1 MTASTASTASSG
13 LTNPDP
19 AGPARPDRPLHV
31 PIAVIGTAAL
41 TPGAADAEG
50 FWRNV
55 LTGRDLITD
64 VPADHWL
71 VEDYYDPDPSAPDRT
86 YARRGAFLPVTDFDP
101 SAYGIPPNALPAT
114 DTTQLLALAV
124 AERVLADAGSS
135 GAERFDG
142 ERTGV
147 ILGTAAL
154 ELLHTMSNRMQRP
167 VWLKSLRESGIP
179 EERAQEICDRI
190 AGHYVPWQEESFP
203 GVLSNVVAGR
213 IASRFDLH
221 GSNYTTDAAC
231 GSSLAAVTAA
241 ANELA
246 VGTADLMITGGVDTL
261 NDILMYM
268 CFSKTP
274 ALSRSGDCRPF
285 SDAADGT
292 MLGEALVMFAL
303 KRLDDAERDGDRI
316 HAVLRG
322 IGSSSDGRGS
332 AIYTPVP
339 AGQAR
344 ALRRAYA
351 SAGYGPESV
360 ELVEAHG
367 TGTTAGDA
375 AEFTALRTVFEESG
389 RRDGQWCALG
399 SVKSQIGHTK
409 SAAGAAG
416 LLKAVM
422 ALRHKV
428 LPPTIKVER
437 PNPALE
443 LDKSPLYLNTEARP
457 WVKEAAQPRRASV
470 SSFGFGGTNFH
481 LTLEEYVPAAGARSR
496 PVPPAR
502 TVPTELVVLGAAS
515 AEELLTRAAELAT
528 EVTDGTWAGAT
539 SAAQRGFRPSD
550 PYRLAMTAT
559 GPEDLAKRLEQLGTL
574 IRRDPDRPLTT
585 PDGVTYRT
593 GTPTPGRTAFLFS
606 GQGSQYTGM
615 GADLAMHFPAAREAW
630 DRAAEHELDAE
641 LPLHRVVFPVPAFT
655 EESRAAQQDLLTRT
669 EWAQPA
675 LAVQSAAL
683 LAVLRAAGVE
693 PDCVA
698 GHSFGELVALHAAGV
713 LDERVLLR
721 LARRRGELMRDA
733 ATEPG
738 AMLAVMGVSRE
749 DVATLTDGFE
759 DAVWAANENAPGQ
772 VVLSGRADAVDR
784 LERRLGA
791 RGVAVRRLRAS
802 GAFHTPLMA
811 DAVGPFTEF
820 LDDLDLRAPKF
831 DVYGNADARPYP
843 EDPALIR
850 ERIAG
855 HLLSPV
861 RFVAGVEAMYESGV
875 RTFVEVGA
883 GSTLTGLTG
892 EILDGREHL
901 ALSLDRRGVHGVTAL
916 QQALGTLAVSG
927 VAVDLDALWSVG
939 DATDAR
945 EEEGRGAH
953 PQAPAQLA
961 PLPRPRMAVPIS
973 GANHGALYP
982 PPGGAQALPRPV
994 PAATT
999 AAARVEAAPEAGI
1012 TPTPSVGAAAADPW
1026 LAAFQETQR
1035 QAAEA
1040 HAEFQR
1046 TMAESHMHFL
1056 RTLETPSLGAP
1067 VGTPLPNPTPLVPPA
1082 PQLPLPTETFTSPTS
1097 PQTEAAAAPT
1107 PTTKPETTPAAP
1119 GPDVGALL
1127 LEVVAEKTGFP
1138 VDILELHMELE
1149 TDLGIDSIKRVQILS
1164 VLRDRV
1170 PALARVDAHELAPL
1184 RTLQQITD
1192 KLREAESGAAP
1203 VALPASPPPPVRPI
1217 DEETPLPTQL
1227 ARAVSVMVAAPLPGM
1242 ELAGLR
1248 DGPVLVTDEGTGV
1261 ARRLV
1266 DRLGEHG
1273 VRAAVVTEAVL
1284 ADAADVADAEG
1295 GGVVLLS
1302 GLRPVSSAEA
1312 ATSVN
1317 RDAFGAARSVARQL
1331 VARGRV
1337 FVTVQDTGGDFGL
1350 GGGQGERAWLGGPAG
1365 LARTAAKEW
1374 PDAGVKAVDCERGDR
1389 DADALAEVLATE
1401 LLRGGSAGDIGLRA
1415 DGTRWALRDRI
1426 EPAGPAE
1433 AAGEHT
1439 GPLGPD
1445 AVIVATGG
1453 ARGVTAVTLRALA
1466 EAHLPSIVLL
1476 GRTELTEE
1484 PAGLADATDERQ
1496 LKGLLAGQARRQ
1508 GGTIPSPA
1516 ELTAEAARVLAVR
1529 EIRATLDAIE
1539 ASGSRVRYLSV
1550 DTRDARALHRALDTA
1565 REEFGPISGI
1575 VHGAGV
1581 LADSRL
1587 ADKTDAQFTDVFDTK
1602 VEGLRALLA
1611 ATADDP
1617 LDLVCV
1623 FSSVAGRFGNTGQ
1636 ADYAMA
1642 NEILAQVA
1650 STVAVNRPNCLV
1662 KSIAW
1667 GPWDGGMVGPELRE
1681 HFREQGVPLIP
1692 TDAGARALLRELS
1705 DVPDPARVRVTLTA
1719 GDADASASL
1728 GAPPAQ
1734 AVGGDIEIGL
1744 GSHPYLADHSVAA
1757 TPVVP
1762 MALVMEWFLGAAR
1775 AWRPD
1780 APGFVLRDLEVL
1792 SRIGLDGPGTA
1803 PEQGRRL
1810 RVRSLAAPADDPATS
1825 RLVLE
1830 LTSGASSP
1838 HYRAA
1843 VEVLT
1848 EADRPL
1854 TGSVRYDARDLG
1866 SPPDQEIYDGHVL
1879 FHGPAFH
1886 AITALEGVS
1895 GTGAAALVRGVRE
1908 LDWPGAGWHTDPA
1921 AIDGGL
1927 QLALKWAEYAHDG
1940 AFLPMGAVEVRT
1952 TGRGPVGEG
1961 ARCVVLARGAARD
1974 LDVSCDVAL
1983 LEPDGSVHTEL
1994 LGVTL
1999 VRRPD
2004 TGKVSPGRAS
2014 APDSASDAQ
2023 QVAAASRAASA
2034 SGGDRSVHTLPAPAG
2049 TPGRR

>member
-953 PQAPAQLA
+953 PQ
-961 PLPRPRMAVPIS
+961 
-973 GANHGALYP
+973 
-982 PPGGAQALPRPV
+982 
-994 PAATT
+994 
-999 AAARVEAAPEAGI
+999 
-1012 TPTPSVGAAAADPW
+1012 
-1026 LAAFQETQR
+1026 
-1035 QAAEA
+1035 
-1040 HAEFQR
+1040 
-1046 TMAESHMHFL
+1046 
-1056 RTLETPSLGAP
+1056 
-1067 VGTPLPNPTPLVPPA
+1067 
-1082 PQLPLPTETFTSPTS
+1082 
-1097 PQTEAAAAPT
+1097 
-1107 PTTKPETTPAAP
+1107 
-1119 GPDVGALL
+1119 
-1127 LEVVAEKTGFP
+1127 
-1138 VDILELHMELE
+1138 
-1149 TDLGIDSIKRVQILS
+1149 
-1164 VLRDRV
+1164 
-1170 PALARVDAHELAPL
+1170 
-1184 RTLQQITD
+1184 
-1192 KLREAESGAAP
+1192 
-1203 VALPASPPPPVRPI
+1203 
-1217 DEETPLPTQL
+1217 
-1227 ARAVSVMVAAPLPGM
+1227 
-1242 ELAGLR
+1242 
-1248 DGPVLVTDEGTGV
+1248 
-1261 ARRLV
+1261 
-1266 DRLGEHG
+1266 
-1273 VRAAVVTEAVL
+1273 
-1284 ADAADVADAEG
+1284 
-1295 GGVVLLS
+1295 
-1302 GLRPVSSAEA
+1302 
-1312 ATSVN
+1312 
-1317 RDAFGAARSVARQL
+1317 
-1331 VARGRV
+1331 
-1337 FVTVQDTGGDFGL
+1337 
-1350 GGGQGERAWLGGPAG
+1350 
-1365 LARTAAKEW
+1365 
-1374 PDAGVKAVDCERGDR
+1374 
-1389 DADALAEVLATE
+1389 
-1401 LLRGGSAGDIGLRA
+1401 
-1415 DGTRWALRDRI
+1415 
-1426 EPAGPAE
+1426 
-1433 AAGEHT
+1433 
-1439 GPLGPD
+1439 
-1445 AVIVATGG
+1445 
-1453 ARGVTAVTLRALA
+1453 
-1466 EAHLPSIVLL
+1466 
-1476 GRTELTEE
+1476 
-1484 PAGLADATDERQ
+1484 
-1496 LKGLLAGQARRQ
+1496 
-1508 GGTIPSPA
+1508 
-1516 ELTAEAARVLAVR
+1516 
-1529 EIRATLDAIE
+1529 
-1539 ASGSRVRYLSV
+1539 
-1550 DTRDARALHRALDTA
+1550 
-1565 REEFGPISGI
+1565 
-1575 VHGAGV
+1575 
-1581 LADSRL
+1581 
-1587 ADKTDAQFTDVFDTK
+1587 
-1602 VEGLRALLA
+1602 
-1611 ATADDP
+1611 
-1617 LDLVCV
+1617 
-1623 FSSVAGRFGNTGQ
+1623 
-1636 ADYAMA
+1636 
-1642 NEILAQVA
+1642 
-1650 STVAVNRPNCLV
+1650 
-1662 KSIAW
+1662 
-1667 GPWDGGMVGPELRE
+1667 
-1681 HFREQGVPLIP
+1681 
-1692 TDAGARALLRELS
+1692 
-1705 DVPDPARVRVTLTA
+1705 
-1719 GDADASASL
+1719 
-1728 GAPPAQ
+1728 
-1734 AVGGDIEIGL
+1734 
-1744 GSHPYLADHSVAA
+1744 
-1757 TPVVP
+1757 
-1762 MALVMEWFLGAAR
+1762 
-1775 AWRPD
+1775 
-1780 APGFVLRDLEVL
+1780 
-1792 SRIGLDGPGTA
+1792 
-1803 PEQGRRL
+1803 
-1810 RVRSLAAPADDPATS
+1810 
-1825 RLVLE
+1825 
-1830 LTSGASSP
+1830 
-1838 HYRAA
+1838 
-1843 VEVLT
+1843 
-1848 EADRPL
+1848 
-1854 TGSVRYDARDLG
+1854 
-1866 SPPDQEIYDGHVL
+1866 
-1879 FHGPAFH
+1879 
-1886 AITALEGVS
+1886 
-1895 GTGAAALVRGVRE
+1895 
-1908 LDWPGAGWHTDPA
+1908 
-1921 AIDGGL
+1921 
-1927 QLALKWAEYAHDG
+1927 
-1940 AFLPMGAVEVRT
+1940 
-1952 TGRGPVGEG
+1952 
-1961 ARCVVLARGAARD
+1961 
-1974 LDVSCDVAL
+1974 
-1983 LEPDGSVHTEL
+1983 
-1994 LGVTL
+1994 
-1999 VRRPD
+1999 
-2004 TGKVSPGRAS
+2004 
-2014 APDSASDAQ
+2014 
-2023 QVAAASRAASA
+2023 
-2034 SGGDRSVHTLPAPAG
+2034 
-2049 TPGRR
+2049 